1 MFLRVFLS
9 RVRSLFH
16 RRALDQRLDDELSFH
31 LEMEAE
37 NNRKRGIPPGDALPA
52 ARRAFGGSQQI
63 KEIYR
68 EQRGLPTVEIALK
81 DVRYALRGLGKSP
94 GFTAIVLVSLTL
106 GIGANTAIF
115 TLINAVML
123 RSLPVRSPN
132 ELVTVGDASRPTAR
146 LLGESLANI
155 FSYPL
160 YERLRDESRV
170 FNGLLASGRS
180 GRLDVTVAN
189 SAPHQ
194 AQGRLVSG
202 NYFEVLGVS
211 PIARR
216 TFSSQE
222 DQPIGGNPVV
232 VISYDYWVNRFGRSA
247 DALGTTLRIN
257 GSPFTVMGVAPP
269 RFSGEVVGSPTDI
282 WIPLSMQAQVN
293 PGDSRFDKRDSNWL
307 LCIGRLK
314 PGVSIQRARA
324 EVTTIVQNAL
334 IDYTGASRSPD
345 KVREIR
351 STRVDV
357 EPGSKGF
364 SWIRKHDSSLLF
376 TLMAVVGLVLLIAC
390 TNVTNLLLARGT
402 SRQKEISMRLALG
415 ADRLRIV
422 RQLFTESLLLAAA
435 AGVAGVLLASWG
447 SRLLSQLVSP
457 ASGINPIP
465 FDVDVK
471 PDMAVLAFNGGV
483 SFFTAVF
490 FGLVPAFRSTHIDL
504 IQGLKENAQ
513 SVSQGR
519 WRLGRLLV
527 IAQLALSTVIL
538 VGAGLFLRSL
548 EHLNSV
554 NVGYS
559 RTVVVMAAD
568 LAASGYPAE
577 QRVPKIRRVMEV
589 LRSIPGVA
597 GVTVST
603 NGLFSHLDSNTGS
616 LQAEG
621 FVPIRKD
628 DYLCGFDQIG
638 PNYFKVLGVPLIAGR
653 EFDEHDY
660 ASTNSPVVINETMAR
675 FYFPR
680 GDALGKSL
688 RNGGDR
694 YTVIGVARDLKEG
707 GLRNKTERRFFEA
720 LFQSH
725 PDSMKT
731 LNFEITTRVA
741 PGSVIAAVRSEL
753 RSFDPNLKVSSIE
766 PVSVLI
772 DQDLNG
778 ERLIARLSEFF
789 GILVVLLAANG
800 LYGIISYTTAR
811 RTSEIGLRMAIG
823 ASRGDVLRMVLS
835 ETVLLIVAGL
845 AIGLPVAL
853 ASTQL
858 IRTTLASIR
867 LSDPGILA
875 GVSLIMIA
883 AGVLAGLIPAARAA
897 RVDPMAA
904 LRQQ

>member
-1 MFLRVFLS
+1 MRC
-9 RVRSLFH
+9 
-16 RRALDQRLDDELSFH
+16 
-31 LEMEAE
+31 
-37 NNRKRGIPPGDALPA
+37 
-52 ARRAFGGSQQI
+52 
-63 KEIYR
+63 
-68 EQRGLPTVEIALK
+68 
-81 DVRYALRGLGKSP
+81 
-94 GFTAIVLVSLTL
+94 
-106 GIGANTAIF
+106 F

-132 ELVTVGDASRPTAR
+132 ELVTVGDAARPTAL

-160 YERLRDESRV
+160 YERLRDENRV

-180 GRLDVTVAN
+180 GRLEVTVAN
-189 SAPHQ
+189 GAPQQVH
-194 AQGRLVSG
+194 GRLVSG

-211 PIARR
+211 PIAGR
-216 TFSSQE
+216 TFSTQG
-222 DQPIGGNPVV
+222 DQPAGGSPVV

-247 DALGTTLRIN
+247 GVLGTTLRIN
-257 GSPFTVMGVAPP
+257 GSPFIVIGIAPP

-314 PGVSIQRARA
+314 PGVSIQTARA
-324 EVTTIVQNAL
+324 EITTIVQNAL

-351 STRVDV
+351 STSVDV
-357 EPGSKGF
+357 EPGNKGF
-364 SWIRKHDSSLLF
+364 SWIRKHDSPLLF

-390 TNVTNLLLARGT
+390 TNVANLLLARGT

-435 AGVAGVLLASWG
+435 AGAAGVFLASWG

-471 PDMAVLAFNGGV
+471 PDMAVLAFNAGV
-483 SFFTAVF
+483 SFFTAVL
-490 FGLVPAFRSTHIDL
+490 FGLVPALRSTRGDL
-504 IQGLKENAQ
+504 IQSLKEHAQ
-513 SVSQGR
+513 AMSHGR

-577 QRVPKIRRVMEV
+577 RRVPKIRRVIEV
-589 LRSIPGVA
+589 LRSIPGVG

-603 NGLFSHLDSNTGS
+603 NGLFSHMDSSTGS
-616 LQAEG
+616 LNAEG
-621 FVPIRKD
+621 FVPTRKD
-628 DYLCGFDQIG
+628 DYLCSFDQIG
-638 PNYFKVLGVPLIAGR
+638 PNYFKVLGIPLIAGR
-653 EFDEHDY
+653 EFNDHDY
-660 ASTNSPVVINETMAR
+660 ASSNSPVVINETMAR
-675 FYFPR
+675 FYFAK
-680 GDALGKSL
+680 GDPLGKYL
-688 RNGGDR
+688 HNGGDR
-694 YTVIGVARDLKEG
+694 YTVVGVARDLKEG
-707 GLRNKTERRFFEA
+707 GLRNKAERRFFEP
-720 LFQSH
+720 LFQSA

-731 LNFEITTRVA
+731 LNFEITTRMA
-741 PGSVIAAVRSEL
+741 PGSVITAVRREL
-753 RSFDPNLKVSSIE
+753 QSFDQNLKISSVE
-766 PVSVLI
+766 LVSVLI

-823 ASRGDVLRMVLS
+823 ANRGDVIRMVLS
-835 ETVLLIVAGL
+835 ETAVLIVTGL

-853 ASTQL
+853 AATRLMSA
-858 IRTTLASIR
+858 TLASI
-867 LSDPGILA
+867 SPNDPGTLA
-875 GVSLIMIA
+875 AVSLIMIA
-883 AGVLAGLIPAARAA
+883 AGVLAGLIPATRAA

-904 LRQQ
+904 LRRQ